1 MVSKGPLSTAINKP
15 AAAKPPKK
23 IITLRASPTRRSGP
37 SGPIDHLIER
47 VVGSGEPD
55 RGELEVGAVDANVQ
69 LVQLVGLGCISFAF
83 TTRRASRRRVRWR
96 CRGRWDARRVD
107 RLPNRGVAQVRWL
120 L

>member
-1 MVSKGPLSTAINKP
+1 MVSKGPFSTAINKP
-15 AAAKPPKK
+15 AAASPAKK
-23 IITLRASPTRRSGP
+23 IITLRARPTRRNGP
-37 SGPIDHLIER
+37 LGAIEHLIKR
-47 VVGSGEPD
+47 VVGSGESD

-69 LVQLVGLGCISFAF
+69 LGQLVALGCIAFAF